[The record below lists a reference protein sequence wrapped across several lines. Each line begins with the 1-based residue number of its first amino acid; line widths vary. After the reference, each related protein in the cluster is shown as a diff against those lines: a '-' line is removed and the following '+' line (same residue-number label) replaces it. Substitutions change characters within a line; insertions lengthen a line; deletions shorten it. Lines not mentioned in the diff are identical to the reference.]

1 MTAKQRAFLAVGGG
15 LLSLVLTTPLLAH
28 HANAAYDTSKTVT
41 VKGTV
46 TKWQLINPHSG
57 LWIEVKSA
65 QGPVQ
70 VWSGEFG
77 GTLDLFRAFRWTKNT
92 FKLGDEVT
100 MVGNPARD
108 GGTAMYTTKIIFA
121 DGKEVVVAGA

>member
-1 MTAKQRAFLAVGGG
+1 MTAKQRALLAVGGG
-15 LLSLVLTTPLLAH
+15 LLSLVLATPLHGH

-41 VKGTV
+41 MKGTV

-57 LWIEVKSA
+57 LWIEVKTA

-77 GTLDLFRAFRWTKNT
+77 GTLDLFRAFGWTKNT
-92 FKLGDEVT
+92 FKLGDQVT

-108 GGTAMYTTKIIFA
+108 GGTAMYATKIIFA
-121 DGKEVVVAGA
+121 DGKEIVVAGA